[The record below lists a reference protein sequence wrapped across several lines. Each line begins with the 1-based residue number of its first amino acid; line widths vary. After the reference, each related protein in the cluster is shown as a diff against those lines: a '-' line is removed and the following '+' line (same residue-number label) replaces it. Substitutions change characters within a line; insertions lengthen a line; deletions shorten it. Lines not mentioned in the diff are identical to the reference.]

1 MSSLLSFL
9 SPQRIEE
16 TLPAG
21 VIPGSV
27 KSGSVVQFRSRS
39 RYLPTSGT
47 QYSVPG
53 GSQIAQFR
61 ITGNDYLDMRTAQI
75 HFRLDITAPVVGA
88 SGCIIQEGIY
98 SVISRVRAALNSVI
112 VQDTDQVHVSANVK
126 VINTMP
132 RHLYESA
139 DGQYLGLYKK
149 AQAGDI
155 VPAYPADLEEIYETI
170 SGFYTGN
177 ATTDSQNGSAFS
189 IPLSLICPS
198 LGAME
203 TLLPLRNVG
212 NFELTLFFESP
223 SNCFFNPADGSLGS
237 AAYTIS
243 DLTLEVD
250 TLQLASPIVQLYD
263 RLAADT
269 SETGGI
275 VLPVTVEVVQN
286 INYGKGSGSKSVSI
300 SRGTTALTQVTVVKR
315 TSPYVPQ
322 GQTSGVENTTQYL
335 STFNAFNQ
343 TRAQFRLGARLYP
356 QTASDSMARFY
367 TETRH
372 AFGQL
377 NNMNGGGLHTRFNY
391 ENAVESQSSFT
402 YAYNF
407 RKVLTE
413 MLALDG
419 ENSIASGSI
428 IQYDFSDDTSGL
440 PAAVTNAVITAI
452 IESLRYVELKGSSV
466 NVTGL

>member
-1 MSSLLSFL
+1 MASLLSFL

-21 VIPGSV
+21 VIPQSV

-47 QYSVPG
+47 QYSIPG

-61 ITGNDYLDMRTAQI
+61 ITGNDYLDMRTAQV
-75 HFRLDITAPVVGA
+75 HLRVDITSPVVGA

-98 SVISRVRAALNSVI
+98 SVINRVRCALNSVI
-112 VQDTDQVHVSANVK
+112 VQDTDQAHVSANVK
-126 VINTMP
+126 VLNTMP
-132 RHLYESA
+132 KHLYETG

-149 AQAGDI
+149 ATTGDI
-155 VPAYPADLEEIYETI
+155 VPSYPPNLEEIYETI
-170 SGFYTGN
+170 SGFYTGD
-177 ATTDSQNGSAFS
+177 ADVDSQNGSAFS

-223 SNCFFNPADGSLGS
+223 ANCFYNPADGSLGS
-237 AAYTIS
+237 ASYTIS

-263 RLAADT
+263 RLASDT
-269 SETGGI
+269 SETGGV
-275 VLPVTVEVVQN
+275 VLPVSVEVVQN

-300 SRGTTALTQVTVVKR
+300 SRGTTALTQVSIVKR
-315 TSPYVPQ
+315 TSPYVPA
-322 GQTSGVENTTQYL
+322 GDTSGVENTTQYL
-335 STFNAFNQ
+335 STFASFGQ
-343 TRAQFRLGARLYP
+343 SRAQFRLGARLYP

-372 AFGQL
+372 AFGML
-377 NNMNGGGLHTRFNY
+377 NNMQGGGLHTRFSY
-391 ENAVESQSSFT
+391 ENEVANQSSFT

-407 RKVLTE
+407 RRVLTE
-413 MLALDG
+413 ALALDG

-440 PAAVTNAVITAI
+440 PAEVTNAVLTAI
-452 IESLRYVELKGSSV
+452 IESLRYIELKGSAV